1 MTILKKSWERLCA
14 IMAYADEWALDML
27 YPPRCPFCDKV
38 TEKSEP
44 ICPSCRKKIHP
55 TGDTVCMR
63 CGKPLSDKRAEFCMD
78 CAKHKHHFIQGK
90 AVWVYEKP
98 VPESIYRFKYQNK
111 REYGRAYAKEM
122 AERYGT
128 WIRTKQIQAVVPVPL
143 HKNRK
148 RKRGYNQ
155 AEIIAEELG
164 KILGLPVYTDLLARV
179 RDTMPQKM
187 LNQTERKNNLKKA
200 FKTTESSVQLQY
212 ILIVDDIYTTG
223 STLDAAAAAL
233 IEAGSKGV
241 YTCCVSMGRG
251 Y

>member
-44 ICPSCRKKIHP
+44 ICPSCRKKIHL
-55 TGDTVCMR
+55 TGDTVCMW
-63 CGKPLSDKRAEFCMD
+63 CGKPLSDKRTEFCMD

-128 WIRTKQIQAVVPVPL
+128 WIRKRQIQAVVPVPL

-155 AEIIAEELG
+155 AEVIAEELG
-164 KILGLPVYTDLLARV
+164 KILGLPVYTDLLTRV

-200 FKTTESSVQLQY
+200 FKTTKSSVQLQY
-212 ILIVDDIYTTG
+212 ILG
-223 STLDAAAAAL
+223 
-233 IEAGSKGV
+233 G
-241 YTCCVSMGRG
+241 
-251 Y
+251 